1 MIQKKEKLQ
10 NLAAAFACSALY
22 MMILRCF
29 IPFIYGIVDDRSM
42 MEFVSGQYLG
52 YPDAHTIFM
61 GYWYSLFLTVLY
73 RLTVHVD
80 WYALCFLILQTFCLS
95 LVIYRLLGWC
105 KSKKQKLFCV
115 ITAFILF
122 EWLCLQA
129 TVQLSFTTTAAVLG
143 MTVIFWY
150 ETMEEITWKDLLL
163 LFLTAFITCEI
174 RSDIFY
180 MILPLCGIL
189 WTFRSIREKHVSVHQ
204 LMIPPITVI
213 VLVLHASG
221 YLTGYGTEQWQK
233 YEAYN
238 QDRTAVYDF
247 PAHSFIPYEGAE
259 DFYES
264 VGIEK
269 KSRARTLMNYNYT
282 ADDQITPEFFKKYI
296 ETYNQTFPSE
306 DTVPERIFRSVKIYV
321 KGTLSG
327 KFHMRNLLA
336 LILYTIL
343 GLWCLYRKQWLFLGK
358 TAAAAGIQIL
368 LWLCLIYAGRTPD
381 RVIYSMSLMMIV
393 AVLLLWLEV
402 WRENLSDFR
411 TCRFFL
417 TVMLLLVCA
426 LGCNEF
432 RNIRK
437 QNLAMAHWNE
447 NAENLKA
454 YCMSHPEN
462 FYFSDVTSLAF
473 TTWNVRLWRP
483 ETYVMNYMSLGDW
496 MSFSPIWQKKLDQH
510 EIVSVKEALYEQD
523 HVYLICSFDKGLEY
537 LKLLYD
543 DVSCE
548 EMGKVSGFHI
558 YKLRIK
564 K

>member
-1 MIQKKEKLQ
+1 M
-10 NLAAAFACSALY
+10 A
-22 MMILRCF
+22 
-29 IPFIYGIVDDRSM
+29 
-42 MEFVSGQYLG
+42 
-52 YPDAHTIFM
+52 
-61 GYWYSLFLTVLY
+61 
-73 RLTVHVD
+73 
-80 WYALCFLILQTFCLS
+80 
-95 LVIYRLLGWC
+95 
-105 KSKKQKLFCV
+105 
-115 ITAFILF
+115 
-122 EWLCLQA
+122 
-129 TVQLSFTTTAAVLG
+129 
-143 MTVIFWY
+143 
-150 ETMEEITWKDLLL
+150 
-163 LFLTAFITCEI
+163 
-174 RSDIFY
+174 
-180 MILPLCGIL
+180 
-189 WTFRSIREKHVSVHQ
+189 
-204 LMIPPITVI
+204 
-213 VLVLHASG
+213 
-221 YLTGYGTEQWQK
+221 
-233 YEAYN
+233 
-238 QDRTAVYDF
+238 
-247 PAHSFIPYEGAE
+247 
-259 DFYES
+259 
-264 VGIEK
+264 
-269 KSRARTLMNYNYT
+269 
-282 ADDQITPEFFKKYI
+282 
-296 ETYNQTFPSE
+296 
-306 DTVPERIFRSVKIYV
+306 
-321 KGTLSG
+321 
-327 KFHMRNLLA
+327 
-336 LILYTIL
+336 
-343 GLWCLYRKQWLFLGK
+343 FLGK

-437 QNLAMAHWNE
+437 QNLAMVHWNE